1 MRKKIVVCGGGTGG
15 HVFPAVTFTEFFK
28 EKDYETILIT
38 DERGKK
44 FLKKGFVNY
53 RIINVSQATKSD
65 IVSKIIFYIKLLPS
79 FINSLFL
86 LKEEKPQVI
95 FGLGGYVSFPI
106 CMAAKFLN
114 IKILLYEPN
123 IVLGRVNKFFV
134 NYCDKL
140 FTNSKNIINLP
151 EKNFH
156 KCVKVGNILRG
167 EILKYQSPEKNYLK
181 KSRTIIILGGSQSA
195 EIFGETIP
203 DVIVELS
210 KNFKIEVIQQ
220 TLPKQLNKIR
230 DCYNNNKIEN
240 YVFNFHENILDL
252 MVKADLA
259 ISRCGASTMG
269 ELEFLGIPFVAIPYP
284 FAKDDHQHHNA
295 LYYEKKG
302 CCWILS
308 QKNLNFSNLEKLLHN
323 ILNNKVE
330 LSTKRENMFKNDSK
344 NSLLKIEREIKN
356 II

>member
-1 MRKKIVVCGGGTGG
+1 MDNIN
-15 HVFPAVTFTEFFK
+15 
-28 EKDYETILIT
+28 LIT
-38 DERGKK
+38 DISNE
-44 FLKKGFVNY
+44 
-53 RIINVSQATKSD
+53 
-65 IVSKIIFYIKLLPS
+65 
-79 FINSLFL
+79 
-86 LKEEKPQVI
+86 
-95 FGLGGYVSFPI
+95 
-106 CMAAKFLN
+106 
-114 IKILLYEPN
+114 
-123 IVLGRVNKFFV
+123 
-134 NYCDKL
+134 
-140 FTNSKNIINLP
+140 
-151 EKNFH
+151 
-156 KCVKVGNILRG
+156 
-167 EILKYQSPEKNYLK
+167 
-181 KSRTIIILGGSQSA
+181 
-195 EIFGETIP
+195 
-203 DVIVELS
+203 
-210 KNFKIEVIQQ
+210 
-220 TLPKQLNKIR
+220 QLNKIR

-302 CCWILS
+302 CCWILN